1 MATEVTVVSQLDYE
15 QEIAKAAD
23 HFLAAIFEQDATR
36 HSTLSA
42 GSSRHLVA
50 AVRLRT
56 GDTGN
61 LINAAAVDAAKLD
74 VLALVRQRFQKA
86 VAANIALVCSATTDA
101 EAANAINDILA
112 SASPFK
118 H

>member
-1 MATEVTVVSQLDYE
+1 MVTVVSQLDYE

-23 HFLAAIFEQDATR
+23 YFLAALFEQDPTR
-36 HSTLSA
+36 HSTLTA

-61 LINAAAVDAAKLD
+61 LLNAAAVNAARSD
-74 VLALVRQRFQKA
+74 VLAVVGQRFKRA
-86 VAANIALVCSATTDA
+86 VAANIARVLGATTDA